1 VPDLTSPRLR
11 RDVVLLT
18 VGALFGL
25 AVGSLVGMALDDD
38 EQPATTASGED
49 PSGASAAADPGPT
62 IDPTDTEFGQ
72 LTEEGRPGGVKIQW
86 IAEITEGAKT
96 GTVEFVAAH
105 KEGTTVVVAGDTR
118 VIDDG
123 TTIRVCTG
131 RCEKVDAA
139 KARSALP
146 ELVRPFWDIIRS
158 VEETTAAPTYR
169 VTGETQLASGIF
181 QRCGEFDPKA
191 FGLAMPA
198 NVVKANQCLDAQR
211 NVPLTIGLQGEQR
224 TVGGASFQ
232 AIADAEADLF
242 KT

>member
-1 VPDLTSPRLR
+1 MPDLTSPRLR

-105 KEGTTVVVAGDTR
+105 KEGTTVVVVGDTR

-158 VEETTAAPTYR
+158 VEETT
-169 VTGETQLASGIF
+169 
-181 QRCGEFDPKA
+181 
-191 FGLAMPA
+191 
-198 NVVKANQCLDAQR
+198 
-211 NVPLTIGLQGEQR
+211 
-224 TVGGASFQ
+224 
-232 AIADAEADLF
+232 
-242 KT
+242 